1 MENMEIREVCRDKDI
16 CGGCVYQGVLYEE
29 QLSNKFGEV
38 KGLLDKKDIRYG
50 ELLPIEGA
58 PSRYGYRN
66 KMEYTFGDM
75 EKNGPMT
82 LGMHKK
88 KHFMSIVTVDQC
100 QLVHEDF
107 NVILRGVLEF
117 ASSRG
122 YTHYHKKAHKGL
134 MRHLIVRRGI
144 RTGELLVNVVTSS
157 EDGFDENAFVEMIRA
172 LPLENQVVGILR
184 TINDRLA
191 DAVYCDELRVLWG
204 RDYYNEEILGLKFK
218 VSAFSFFQ
226 TNVDAVERLY
236 SYAVSLID
244 DFENKEVFD
253 LYCGTGT
260 ITQVLARKAKEVIGI
275 ELVEEAVEAAK
286 ANAALNGLDNCRFLA
301 GDVFEVLDSLP
312 DKPEVIVV
320 DPPRVGISSNAL
332 EKIIGYGVKQI
343 VYISCNPKSLA
354 DNLYYMQYYGYEI
367 KSVKPFDNFPGTK
380 HVETVVLL
388 SHKKPDSVINVK
400 VEFGEGEG
408 KIPLDNIEKRAE
420 SYKPKER
427 VTYKMIKEYIEA
439 KHGFKV
445 HTAYIAEVKRDLG
458 LPMYDAPNA
467 VEELKQPRKHPTPEK
482 VEAIKDALKHFE
494 VI

>member
-16 CGGCVYQGVLYEE
+16 CGGCVYQGVPYEE

-172 LPLENQVVGILR
+172 LPLENQVIGILR

-380 HVETVVLL
+380 HVETVVQLVR
-388 SHKKPDSVINVK
+388 KKPDTYIGITVDMDELDLTSSEARATYEEIKDYIFDKHRVK
-400 VEFGEGEG
+400 VSS
-408 KIPLDNIEKRAE
+408 L
-420 SYKPKER
+420 
-427 VTYKMIKEYIEA
+427 YIA
-439 KHGFKV
+439 QVKKKHG
-445 HTAYIAEVKRDLG
+445 IIERDC
-458 LPMYDAPNA
+458 YNNSKKENPN
-467 VEELKQPRKHPTPEK
+467 QPQCPPEK
-482 VEAIKDALKHFE
+482 VKLIEEALRHFKM
-494 VI
+494 IP

>member
-16 CGGCVYQGVLYEE
+16 CGGCVYQGVPYEE

-236 SYAVSLID
+236 SYAVSLIED
-244 DFENKEVFD
+244 VENKEVFD

-380 HVETVVLL
+380 HVETVCLL
-388 SHKKPDSVINVK
+388 SKK
-400 VEFGEGEG
+400 
-408 KIPLDNIEKRAE
+408 A
-420 SYKPKER
+420 
-427 VTYKMIKEYIEA
+427 
-439 KHGFKV
+439 
-445 HTAYIAEVKRDLG
+445 
-458 LPMYDAPNA
+458 
-467 VEELKQPRKHPTPEK
+467 
-482 VEAIKDALKHFE
+482 
-494 VI
+494 

>member
-16 CGGCVYQGVLYEE
+16 CGGCVYQGVPYEE

-75 EKNGPMT
+75 EKNGPTT

-236 SYAVSLID
+236 SYAVSLIE

-380 HVETVVLL
+380 HVETVCLL
-388 SHKKPDSVINVK
+388 S
-400 VEFGEGEG
+400 
-408 KIPLDNIEKRAE
+408 
-420 SYKPKER
+420 
-427 VTYKMIKEYIEA
+427 
-439 KHGFKV
+439 
-445 HTAYIAEVKRDLG
+445 
-458 LPMYDAPNA
+458 
-467 VEELKQPRKHPTPEK
+467 RKDK
-482 VEAIKDALKHFE
+482 
-494 VI
+494 

>member
-16 CGGCVYQGVLYEE
+16 CGGCVYQGVPYEE

-50 ELLPIEGA
+50 ELLPSEGA

-157 EDGFDENAFVEMIRA
+157 EDGFDENAFVEMIRD

-236 SYAVSLID
+236 SYAVSLIE

-380 HVETVVLL
+380 HTECVAVL
-388 SHKKPDSVINVK
+388 
-400 VEFGEGEG
+400 
-408 KIPLDNIEKRAE
+408 
-420 SYKPKER
+420 
-427 VTYKMIKEYIEA
+427 
-439 KHGFKV
+439 
-445 HTAYIAEVKRDLG
+445 
-458 LPMYDAPNA
+458 
-467 VEELKQPRKHPTPEK
+467 EK
-482 VEAIKDALKHFE
+482 VKKLTIQNW
-494 VI
+494 